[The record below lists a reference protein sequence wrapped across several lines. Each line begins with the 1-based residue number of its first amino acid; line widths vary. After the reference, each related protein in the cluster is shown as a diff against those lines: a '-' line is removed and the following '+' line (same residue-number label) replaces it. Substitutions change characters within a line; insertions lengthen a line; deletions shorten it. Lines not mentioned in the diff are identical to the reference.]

1 MSLTKEIVEDKIEV
15 VDCRGWKMIQVR
27 TATIIKDDG
36 VELNRSFSRHIVAPD
51 DDWSSASTEVK
62 AICDAMHT
70 DSAKAAYK
78 AHIESTSSY
87 PE

>member
-1 MSLTKEIVEDKIEV
+1 MSLTKETVEDKIEV
-15 VDCRGWKMIQVR
+15 VDCGGWKMVQVR
-27 TATIIKDDG
+27 TATVIKDDG
-36 VELNRSFSRHIVAPD
+36 VELNRSFSRHVVAPD

-70 DSAKAAYK
+70 DSAKAAYA
-78 AHIESTSSY
+78 AHIAATAT